1 MAELRVPEIVED
13 PFREHYR
20 ALILGSVLRSAEVE
34 RERHRAGG
42 HRLRARRA
50 EQVITRLRPPT
61 PRIETEPNPPVEPEP
76 AVAVAVPGPVS
87 APAAPSVVEHDRWF
101 GPGIRRAA
109 LIVWLLTLAALV
121 ADVVVLGVD
130 SYTTIGADL
139 GLVAMTFILFFA
151 YVDDLPGPRR
161 P

>member
-20 ALILGSVLRSAEVE
+20 ALILGSVLRTAEVE
-34 RERHRAGG
+34 RERHRARG

-50 EQVITRLRPPT
+50 ERVIARLRPPS
-61 PRIETEPNPPVEPEP
+61 PRIETEPNRPVEPEP
-76 AVAVAVPGPVS
+76 AVPVAVPAPVS
-87 APAAPSVVEHDRWF
+87 APALPSVDYDPWF
-101 GPGIRRAA
+101 GPGIRRTA
-109 LIVWLLTLAALV
+109 LIVWVMTLGALV
-121 ADVVVLGVD
+121 ADVVVLGVK

-151 YVDDLPGPRR
+151 YIDDLTGPR

>member
-1 MAELRVPEIVED
+1 VAELRVPEVVED

-34 RERHRAGG
+34 RERHRARG

-50 EQVITRLRPPT
+50 EQVIARLRPPT
-61 PRIETEPNPPVEPEP
+61 PRVETEPNPPVEPEP
-76 AVAVAVPGPVS
+76 TAAAAVPVPVS
-87 APAAPSVVEHDRWF
+87 APEAPGVEHDRWF
-101 GPGIRRAA
+101 GPGIRRTA
-109 LIVWLLTLAALV
+109 LIVWLMTLAALV

-139 GLVAMTFILFFA
+139 GLVAMTCILFLV
-151 YVDDLPGPRR
+151 YIDDLTGPRR